1 MEWGIAAALALV
13 AGGYLWYVTLIKRR
27 NRVREALGT
36 VDVQL
41 QKRYDL
47 LPNILKLAQ
56 KFMTHERELMS
67 SLTDVRARVQAPYR
81 PEDPEEVR
89 QHLDAAVKLQGLMG
103 NLFAVA
109 ENYPE
114 LKSSEN
120 VIEAQQ
126 TFSEVEANIAA
137 ARRFYNSAVTELNN
151 AIEIWPGKI
160 IAGLATVSVMPF
172 FEVPDAAVRAAVSV
186 DDHMR

>member
-1 MEWGIAAALALV
+1 MELGIFVALAVV

-41 QKRYDL
+41 LKRHDL

-56 KFMTHERELMS
+56 KFMIHERDLMT
-67 SLTDVRARVQAPYR
+67 SLTDVRARAEAPYSA
-81 PEDPEEVR
+81 EDPAEVR

-114 LKSSEN
+114 LKSSQN

-126 TFSEVEANIAA
+126 TFTEVEANIAA

-151 AIEIWPGKI
+151 AVEIWPGKI
-160 IAGLATVSVMPF
+160 IAGLATVSTMPF
-172 FEVPDAAVRAAVSV
+172 FEVPDQAVRAAINV